1 MRPRRSRNGFR
12 TRLPVGLAAV
22 ALSVAACGGA
32 SATPSPA
39 AESPEPGSTTV
50 DVTLQEWA
58 VVPAVATAKAG
69 SVTFK
74 VTNTGPVD
82 THEFVV
88 FRTDLDQRGLPT
100 GADGSVDEAGAG
112 VEAIGELEDVTV
124 GSVQEVTFELQPG
137 KYVFVCNLVEQS
149 GGTTEVHYKL
159 GMSAAFTVE

>member
-1 MRPRRSRNGFR
+1 MLLQRARTGFGA
-12 TRLPVGLAAV
+12 RLSLGLAAV
-22 ALSVAACGGA
+22 ALSVAACGGTA
-32 SATPSPA
+32 ATQSPA
-39 AESPEPGSTTV
+39 GESPEAGATTV

-58 VVPAVATAKAG
+58 VVPAVTTAKAG

-74 VTNTGPVD
+74 VTNKGPND

-88 FRTDLDQRGLPT
+88 FRTDLDQRALPT
-100 GADGSVDEAGAG
+100 GDDGSVDEEGAG

-124 GSVQEVTFELQPG
+124 GSTGDVTFELQPG